1 MSRMPVAGER
11 YRHFKGGEYEIVTIA
26 LHTETNEQ
34 MVVYK
39 ACYAPFQCFVR
50 PLDQFVSPVDKE
62 KYPMAAAEY
71 RFERINAPFK
81 QSIQDEPNAPTKQSV
96 TKESSVSMEQG
107 VLNGPSNAPS
117 EGFLAF
123 LNAATYEDKIMIL
136 IKNKETY
143 TRDML
148 ETMAASLDFELP
160 PGDINDGIEY
170 IKKSLEV
177 KDRLEGTH
185 LR

>member
-11 YRHFKGGEYEIVTIA
+11 YRHFKGGEYEIVAIA

-50 PLDQFVSPVDKE
+50 PLDQFVIPVDKE

-71 RFERINAPFK
+71 RFERISPPSE
-81 QSIQDEPNAPTKQSV
+81 QSPTK
-96 TKESSVSMEQG
+96 ECSVSMEQG
-107 VLNGPSNAPS
+107 ALNGPSTAPT
-117 EGFLAF
+117 EGVLAF

>member
-1 MSRMPVAGER
+1 MSRMPVAGEK
-11 YRHFKGGEYEIVTIA
+11 YRHFKGGEYEIVDIA

-39 ACYAPFQCFVR
+39 ACYEPFQCFVR
-50 PLDQFVSPVDKE
+50 PLEQFVSLVDKE
-62 KYPMAAAEY
+62 KYPMAAAKY
-71 RFERINAPFK
+71 RFEKISAISDQSVSIE
-81 QSIQDEPNAPTKQSV
+81 QSISTGQCGNPPGA
-96 TKESSVSMEQG
+96 
-107 VLNGPSNAPS
+107 
-117 EGFLAF
+117 FLSF
-123 LNAATYEDKIMIL
+123 LNARTYEDKIIIL
-136 IKNKETY
+136 IKNKDAY
-143 TRDML
+143 TREML
-148 ETMAASLDFELP
+148 EAMAASLDFELP